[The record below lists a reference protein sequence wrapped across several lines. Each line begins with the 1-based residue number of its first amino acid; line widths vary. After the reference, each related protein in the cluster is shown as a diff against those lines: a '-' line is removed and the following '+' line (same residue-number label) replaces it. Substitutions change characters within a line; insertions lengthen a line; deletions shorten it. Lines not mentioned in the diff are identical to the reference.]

1 MKRTLKTVATVALAG
16 FVVASCSSLNKM
28 KRLEKNIA
36 YKVTP
41 EMLEA
46 KGGQVDLK
54 IDATIPAK
62 YFNKK
67 VTLVATP
74 VLKFQNGGEKAYE
87 PKTFQGEK
95 VQGNNEVVPYAT
107 EKTVNYSGTVPFE
120 EGMRVSGLYVKFQ
133 GSKGKKS
140 ADYESRKIADG
151 VIATATMVNNAPAIA
166 IGADQFERITK
177 EEQEA
182 AIYYLINSANI
193 RSKQMTSEELKNLIL
208 HGNKEIIKE
217 VLENIHPADIL
228 DILHEDED
236 SSKEILEHLPNEVI
250 GDILDEEDDEELILE
265 WLNLFSK
272 YKQKQILDEVS
283 HDVITD
289 VIGSIED
296 EDEKN
301 AFLELLEDDDKEDV
315 KQLLQYN
322 PETAGGIMTTE
333 YLDIH
338 ANNTVK
344 ETLLF
349 LQTTEEEPR
358 HYLYVVDKE
367 NVLKGVVSLG
377 DIVTSTFDTP
387 MLEITNQNVKAV
399 YYYEDQEEVAKT
411 FSKYGYILMPVIDEQ
426 HHLLGV
432 IDIDD
437 VMDVIEEETTED
449 MNLLGGV
456 GSEERLD
463 STLVESF
470 KNRIPWLIV
479 NLFTAIMA
487 SSVVSVFE
495 GTIAK
500 VVALATISPIITG
513 MGGNAGTQTL
523 TIVVRG
529 LSLGELDKENARKVL
544 LKEIGLG
551 ILNGVVIGAL
561 VSVGAWFFAGNPW
574 FGVVAGV
581 AMICNMIVATLAG
594 YFVPVILDRFHVDP
608 ALASG
613 VFVTTCTDMFGFFA
627 FLGLATILMSH
638 LL

>member
-1 MKRTLKTVATVALAG
+1 M
-16 FVVASCSSLNKM
+16 
-28 KRLEKNIA
+28 I
-36 YKVTP
+36 
-41 EMLEA
+41 
-46 KGGQVDLK
+46 
-54 IDATIPAK
+54 
-62 YFNKK
+62 
-67 VTLVATP
+67 
-74 VLKFQNGGEKAYE
+74 
-87 PKTFQGEK
+87 
-95 VQGNNEVVPYAT
+95 
-107 EKTVNYSGTVPFE
+107 
-120 EGMRVSGLYVKFQ
+120 
-133 GSKGKKS
+133 
-140 ADYESRKIADG
+140 
-151 VIATATMVNNAPAIA
+151 
-166 IGADQFERITK
+166 
-177 EEQEA
+177 
-182 AIYYLINSANI
+182 
-193 RSKQMTSEELKNLIL
+193 KQMTSEELKNLIL

-333 YLDIH
+333 YLD
-338 ANNTVK
+338 K
-344 ETLLF
+344 
-349 LQTTEEEPR
+349 
-358 HYLYVVDKE
+358 D

-551 ILNGVVIGAL
+551 ILNGVIIGAL
-561 VSVGAWFFAGNPW
+561 VSAGAWFFAGNPW
-574 FGVVAGV
+574 FGVVAGL

>member
-1 MKRTLKTVATVALAG
+1 M
-16 FVVASCSSLNKM
+16 
-28 KRLEKNIA
+28 
-36 YKVTP
+36 
-41 EMLEA
+41 
-46 KGGQVDLK
+46 
-54 IDATIPAK
+54 
-62 YFNKK
+62 
-67 VTLVATP
+67 
-74 VLKFQNGGEKAYE
+74 
-87 PKTFQGEK
+87 
-95 VQGNNEVVPYAT
+95 
-107 EKTVNYSGTVPFE
+107 
-120 EGMRVSGLYVKFQ
+120 
-133 GSKGKKS
+133 
-140 ADYESRKIADG
+140 
-151 VIATATMVNNAPAIA
+151 
-166 IGADQFERITK
+166 
-177 EEQEA
+177 
-182 AIYYLINSANI
+182 
-193 RSKQMTSEELKNLIL
+193 
-208 HGNKEIIKE
+208 
-217 VLENIHPADIL
+217 
-228 DILHEDED
+228 
-236 SSKEILEHLPNEVI
+236 
-250 GDILDEEDDEELILE
+250 
-265 WLNLFSK
+265 NLFSK

-358 HYLYVVDKE
+358 HYLYVVDKD

-377 DIVTSTFDTP
+377 DIVTSTFDTQ

-487 SSVVSVFE
+487 SSVVSV
-495 GTIAK
+495 
-500 VVALATISPIITG
+500 
-513 MGGNAGTQTL
+513 
-523 TIVVRG
+523 
-529 LSLGELDKENARKVL
+529 
-544 LKEIGLG
+544 LKEQLRK
-551 ILNGVVIGAL
+551 LLLLQRLARLLQEWVVMPEHKL
-561 VSVGAWFFAGNPW
+561 
-574 FGVVAGV
+574 
-581 AMICNMIVATLAG
+581 
-594 YFVPVILDRFHVDP
+594 
-608 ALASG
+608 
-613 VFVTTCTDMFGFFA
+613 
-627 FLGLATILMSH
+627 
-638 LL
+638 

>member
-1 MKRTLKTVATVALAG
+1 M
-16 FVVASCSSLNKM
+16 
-28 KRLEKNIA
+28 I
-36 YKVTP
+36 
-41 EMLEA
+41 
-46 KGGQVDLK
+46 
-54 IDATIPAK
+54 
-62 YFNKK
+62 
-67 VTLVATP
+67 
-74 VLKFQNGGEKAYE
+74 
-87 PKTFQGEK
+87 
-95 VQGNNEVVPYAT
+95 
-107 EKTVNYSGTVPFE
+107 
-120 EGMRVSGLYVKFQ
+120 
-133 GSKGKKS
+133 
-140 ADYESRKIADG
+140 
-151 VIATATMVNNAPAIA
+151 
-166 IGADQFERITK
+166 
-177 EEQEA
+177 
-182 AIYYLINSANI
+182 
-193 RSKQMTSEELKNLIL
+193 KQMTPEELKNLIL

-228 DILHEDED
+228 DLLHEDED
-236 SSKEILEHLPNEVI
+236 ATKEILEHLPNEII

-272 YKQKQILDEVS
+272 YKQRQILDEVS

-289 VIGSIED
+289 IVGSLED
-296 EDEKN
+296 EEEQD
-301 AFLELLEDDDKEDV
+301 ALLELLEEEDKEDV
-315 KQLLQYN
+315 KNLLKYN

-338 ANNTVK
+338 AKNTVK

-349 LQTTEEEPR
+349 LQSTEEEPR

-367 NVLKGVVSLG
+367 NVLKGVVSLA
-377 DIVTSTFDTP
+377 DIVTSPFDTP
-387 MLEITNQNVKAV
+387 MMDITNQNVKAV

-411 FSKYGYILMPVIDEQ
+411 FSKYGYILMPVIDEE

-463 STLVESF
+463 STLFESF

-479 NLFTAIMA
+479 NLFTALMA
-487 SSVVSVFE
+487 SSVVSMFE

-544 LKEIGLG
+544 FKEIGLG
-551 ILNGVVIGAL
+551 LCNGIIIGSL
-561 VSVGAWFFAGNPW
+561 VSLGAWYFIGNPW
-574 FGVVAGV
+574 FGVVAGMSMV
-581 AMICNMIVATLAG
+581 CNMTVATLAG
-594 YFVPVILDRFHVDP
+594 YFVPVILDHFNVDP

-613 VFVTTCTDMFGFFA
+613 VFVTTCTDMFGFFI
-627 FLGLATILMSH
+627 FLGTATVLMPH
-638 LL
+638 LI

>member
-1 MKRTLKTVATVALAG
+1 MTLLRMLSAQ
-16 FVVASCSSLNKM
+16 SKM
-28 KRLEKNIA
+28 K
-36 YKVTP
+36 
-41 EMLEA
+41 M
-46 KGGQVDLK
+46 
-54 IDATIPAK
+54 
-62 YFNKK
+62 KK
-67 VTLVATP
+67 C
-74 VLKFQNGGEKAYE
+74 
-87 PKTFQGEK
+87 
-95 VQGNNEVVPYAT
+95 
-107 EKTVNYSGTVPFE
+107 
-120 EGMRVSGLYVKFQ
+120 
-133 GSKGKKS
+133 
-140 ADYESRKIADG
+140 
-151 VIATATMVNNAPAIA
+151 
-166 IGADQFERITK
+166 
-177 EEQEA
+177 
-182 AIYYLINSANI
+182 
-193 RSKQMTSEELKNLIL
+193 
-208 HGNKEIIKE
+208 
-217 VLENIHPADIL
+217 
-228 DILHEDED
+228 
-236 SSKEILEHLPNEVI
+236 
-250 GDILDEEDDEELILE
+250 
-265 WLNLFSK
+265 
-272 YKQKQILDEVS
+272 
-283 HDVITD
+283 
-289 VIGSIED
+289 
-296 EDEKN
+296 
-301 AFLELLEDDDKEDV
+301 FLELLEDDDKEDV

-358 HYLYVVDKE
+358 HYLYVVDKD

-377 DIVTSTFDTP
+377 DIVTSTFDTQ

-551 ILNGVVIGAL
+551 ILNGVIIGAL
-561 VSVGAWFFAGNPW
+561 VSAGAWFFAGNPW
-574 FGVVAGV
+574 FGVVAGL

>member
-1 MKRTLKTVATVALAG
+1 MKKQDVQISIIVPIYKVEKYLVRCVESLIAQDFLSLEIILIDDGSPDRCGEICDNYAKKDARIIAYHKPNGGLSDARNYGLERAHGEYVLFVDSDDYLEPQACANLWKEARAG
-16 FVVASCSSLNKM
+16 FADIIISKM
-28 KRLEKNIA
+28 ALEKPSEGMA
-36 YKVTP
+36 R
-41 EMLEA
+41 
-46 KGGQVDLK
+46 
-54 IDATIPAK
+54 
-62 YFNKK
+62 F
-67 VTLVATP
+67 
-74 VLKFQNGGEKAYE
+74 
-87 PKTFQGEK
+87 EK
-95 VQGNNEVVPYAT
+95 VAEERFQYHRI
-107 EKTVNYSGTVPFE
+107 YSGPAYLMGCLEGGALRVEVIRTMFRRDFLVRNDLYFE
-120 EGMRVSGLYVKFQ
+120 YG
-133 GSKGKKS
+133 
-140 ADYESRKIADG
+140 
-151 VIATATMVNNAPAIA
+151 
-166 IGADQFERITK
+166 
-177 EEQEA
+177 
-182 AIYYLINSANI
+182 
-193 RSKQMTSEELKNLIL
+193 
-208 HGNKEIIKE
+208 
-217 VLENIHPADIL
+217 
-228 DILHEDED
+228 ILHEDED

-358 HYLYVVDKE
+358 HYLYVVDKD

-377 DIVTSTFDTP
+377 DIVTSTFDTQ

-551 ILNGVVIGAL
+551 ILNGVIIGAL
-561 VSVGAWFFAGNPW
+561 VSAGAWFFAGNPW
-574 FGVVAGV
+574 FGVVAGL

>member
-1 MKRTLKTVATVALAG
+1 MANPTIAIVGRPNVGKSTIFNRIAGERISIVEDTPGVTRDRIYAKGEWLGREFSVIDTGGIDLGDEPFMDQIKHQAEIAIEEADVIICVVSGREGVTDADEMVAKILYRSNKPVILA
-16 FVVASCSSLNKM
+16 VNKVD
-28 KRLEKNIA
+28 N
-36 YKVTP
+36 P
-41 EMLEA
+41 EMRN
-46 KGGQVDLK
+46 D
-54 IDATIPAK
+54 I
-62 YFNKK
+62 
-67 VTLVATP
+67 
-74 VLKFQNGGEKAYE
+74 YE
-87 PKTFQGEK
+87 FYSLGL
-95 VQGNNEVVPYAT
+95 GDPY
-107 EKTVNYSGTVPFE
+107 P
-120 EGMRVSGLYVKFQ
+120 VSG
-133 GSKGKKS
+133 S
-140 ADYESRKIADG
+140 
-151 VIATATMVNNAPAIA
+151 
-166 IGADQFERITK
+166 
-177 EEQEA
+177 
-182 AIYYLINSANI
+182 
-193 RSKQMTSEELKNLIL
+193 
-208 HGNKEIIKE
+208 HG
-217 VLENIHPADIL
+217 LG
-228 DILHEDED
+228 
-236 SSKEILEHLPNEVI
+236 I

-315 KQLLQYN
+315 KQLLKYN

-338 ANNTVK
+338 AKNTVK

-349 LQTTEEEPR
+349 LQTTDEEPR
-358 HYLYVVDKE
+358 HYLYVVDKD
-367 NVLKGVVSLG
+367 NILKGVVSLG
-377 DIVTSTFDTP
+377 DIVTSSFDTQ
-387 MLEITNQNVKAV
+387 MMDITNQNVKAV
-399 YYYEDQEEVAKT
+399 YYYQDQEEVAKV

-463 STLVESF
+463 STLTESF

-551 ILNGVVIGAL
+551 ILNGIIIGAL
-561 VSVGAWFFAGNPW
+561 VSLGAWFFAGNPW
-574 FGVVAGV
+574 FGVVAGL
-581 AMICNMIVATLAG
+581 AMICNMVVATLAG
-594 YFVPVILDRFHVDP
+594 YFVPVILDRLHVDP

-613 VFVTTCTDMFGFFA
+613 VFVTTFTDMFGFFA
-627 FLGLATILMSH
+627 FLGLATILMIH
-638 LL
+638 LI

>member
-1 MKRTLKTVATVALAG
+1 M
-16 FVVASCSSLNKM
+16 
-28 KRLEKNIA
+28 I
-36 YKVTP
+36 
-41 EMLEA
+41 
-46 KGGQVDLK
+46 
-54 IDATIPAK
+54 I
-62 YFNKK
+62 
-67 VTLVATP
+67 
-74 VLKFQNGGEKAYE
+74 
-87 PKTFQGEK
+87 
-95 VQGNNEVVPYAT
+95 
-107 EKTVNYSGTVPFE
+107 
-120 EGMRVSGLYVKFQ
+120 
-133 GSKGKKS
+133 
-140 ADYESRKIADG
+140 
-151 VIATATMVNNAPAIA
+151 
-166 IGADQFERITK
+166 
-177 EEQEA
+177 
-182 AIYYLINSANI
+182 
-193 RSKQMTSEELKNLIL
+193 QMTPEELKNLIL

-228 DILHEDED
+228 DIFHEDED
-236 SSKEILEHLPNEVI
+236 SSIEILEHLPNEVI

-289 VIGSIED
+289 IIGSLED

-315 KQLLQYN
+315 KQLLKYN

-338 ANNTVK
+338 AKNTVK

-349 LQTTEEEPR
+349 LQTTDEEPR
-358 HYLYVVDKE
+358 HYLYVVDKD
-367 NVLKGVVSLG
+367 NILKGVVSLG
-377 DIVTSTFDTP
+377 DIVTSSFDTP
-387 MLEITNQNVKAV
+387 MMDITNQNVKAV
-399 YYYEDQEEVAKT
+399 YYYQDQEEVAKV

-463 STLVESF
+463 STLTESF

-551 ILNGVVIGAL
+551 ILNGVIIGAL
-561 VSVGAWFFAGNPW
+561 VSLGAWFFVGNPW
-574 FGVVAGV
+574 FGVVAGL
-581 AMICNMIVATLAG
+581 AMICNMVVATLAG
-594 YFVPVILDRFHVDP
+594 YFVPVILDRLHVDP

-613 VFVTTCTDMFGFFA
+613 VFVTTFTDMFGFFA
-627 FLGLATILMSH
+627 FLGLATILMTH
-638 LL
+638 LI

>member
-1 MKRTLKTVATVALAG
+1 M
-16 FVVASCSSLNKM
+16 
-28 KRLEKNIA
+28 I
-36 YKVTP
+36 
-41 EMLEA
+41 
-46 KGGQVDLK
+46 
-54 IDATIPAK
+54 
-62 YFNKK
+62 
-67 VTLVATP
+67 
-74 VLKFQNGGEKAYE
+74 
-87 PKTFQGEK
+87 
-95 VQGNNEVVPYAT
+95 
-107 EKTVNYSGTVPFE
+107 
-120 EGMRVSGLYVKFQ
+120 
-133 GSKGKKS
+133 
-140 ADYESRKIADG
+140 
-151 VIATATMVNNAPAIA
+151 
-166 IGADQFERITK
+166 
-177 EEQEA
+177 
-182 AIYYLINSANI
+182 
-193 RSKQMTSEELKNLIL
+193 KQMTPEELKNLIL

-228 DILHEDED
+228 DLLHEDED
-236 SSKEILEHLPNEVI
+236 ATKEILEHLPNEII

-272 YKQKQILDEVS
+272 YKQRQILDEVS

-289 VIGSIED
+289 IVGSLED
-296 EDEKN
+296 EEEQD
-301 AFLELLEDDDKEDV
+301 ALLELLQEEDKEDV
-315 KQLLQYN
+315 KNLLKYN

-338 ANNTVK
+338 AKNTVK

-349 LQTTEEEPR
+349 LQSTEEEPR
-358 HYLYVVDKE
+358 HYLYVVDKQ
-367 NVLKGVVSLG
+367 NILKGVVSLA
-377 DIVTSTFDTP
+377 DIVTSSFDTP
-387 MLEITNQNVKAV
+387 MMDITNQNVKAV

-411 FSKYGYILMPVIDEQ
+411 FSKYGYILMPVIDEE

-463 STLVESF
+463 STLIESF

-479 NLFTAIMA
+479 NLFTALMA
-487 SSVVSVFE
+487 SSVVSLFE

-529 LSLGELDKENARKVL
+529 LSLGELNKENARKVL

-551 ILNGVVIGAL
+551 LCNGIIIGSL
-561 VSVGAWFFAGNPW
+561 VSLGAWYFIGNPW
-574 FGVVAGV
+574 FGVVAGMSMV
-581 AMICNMIVATLAG
+581 CNMTVATLAG
-594 YFVPVILDRFHVDP
+594 YFVPVILDHFNVDP

-613 VFVTTCTDMFGFFA
+613 VFVTTCTDMFGFFI
-627 FLGLATILMSH
+627 FLGTATVLMSH
-638 LL
+638 LI